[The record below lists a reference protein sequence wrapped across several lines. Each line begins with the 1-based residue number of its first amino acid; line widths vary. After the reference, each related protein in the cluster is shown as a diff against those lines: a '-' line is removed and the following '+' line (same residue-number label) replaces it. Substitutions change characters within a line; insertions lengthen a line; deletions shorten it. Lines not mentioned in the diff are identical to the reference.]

1 MCQRNTQIHKEEVNN
16 VNNMCYKHKIKSN
29 EAIKGNELDL
39 YIVTNI
45 LGTSF

>member
-1 MCQRNTQIHKEEVNN
+1 MCQRNTQMHEEEVNN
-16 VNNMCYKHKIKSN
+16 VNNMFYKHKIKSN

-45 LGTSF
+45 LGTPF